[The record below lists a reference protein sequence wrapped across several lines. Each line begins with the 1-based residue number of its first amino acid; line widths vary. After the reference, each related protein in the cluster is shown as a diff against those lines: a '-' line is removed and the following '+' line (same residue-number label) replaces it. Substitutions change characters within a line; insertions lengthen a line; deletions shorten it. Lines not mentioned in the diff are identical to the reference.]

1 MFIKITSILVDI
13 IQDLLTEPKDDLVP
27 AILEPVERSYL
38 TNSSVFCLHQPAKL
52 CLVQAKPMT
61 KPTLWLRCR
70 SFSLARSNDN
80 SNDDASS
87 HRLE

>member
-1 MFIKITSILVDI
+1 MLIKITPILVDI
-13 IQDLLTEPKDDLVP
+13 IQDLCIEPMDNLVP
-27 AILEPVERSYL
+27 AILEPIEGNFL
-38 TNSSVFCLHQPAKL
+38 KGAPIFLPFPARP
-52 CLVQAKPMT
+52 VRPQVKPMT
-61 KPTLWLRCR
+61 KPTLRPRRR